1 MCTSQ
6 PILYNLWRNIP
17 SAKIMPSSRHLCRSV
32 MRIFWCEIFFRAK
45 RYISN
50 VCPELLISLK
60 KIVSLHWRSF
70 YQSLK
75 EKAWPMRVT
84 KTLTTVGSNF
94 DRRPVTTAF
103 IQELR
108 SLRPWWADHRRW
120 RVNKRTQHRGHQA
133 RLPAVKGLTKRS
145 RQKTGKSWTITALA
159 LWARRPFGHTWR
171 LGK

>member
-1 MCTSQ
+1 MCTLQ

-17 SAKIMPSSRHLCRSV
+17 STKIMPRNRHFCRSV
-32 MRIFWCEIFFRAK
+32 MRNFLCEIFFRSK
-45 RYISN
+45 RYNSN
-50 VCPELLISLK
+50 VPRMINIVK
-60 KIVSLHWRSF
+60 NFVSLHWSSF

-75 EKAWPMRVT
+75 EKAWPIRVT

-108 SLRPWWADHRRW
+108 SLRPSWADHRRW
-120 RVNKRTQHRGHQA
+120 RVNKRTQRRGHQA
-133 RLPAVKGLTKRS
+133 RLPAFKGLTKRS